1 MPLRAELLTL
11 SVRKFCFP
19 ITSLKIFRNRTWQSA
34 IACYDPNVGLEPNR
48 RRIEVIFREEEAVML
63 VLSRKEG
70 EEIVINERMTIRI
83 VKVQGGG
90 CRLAFDC
97 PPTDRIRRAELP
109 PFVEDTVQKTAAAIG
124 LPR

>member
-1 MPLRAELLTL
+1 
-11 SVRKFCFP
+11 
-19 ITSLKIFRNRTWQSA
+19 
-34 IACYDPNVGLEPNR
+34 
-48 RRIEVIFREEEAVML
+48 ML

-97 PPTDRIRRAELP
+97 PSTDRIRRAELP
-109 PFVEDTVQKTAAAIG
+109 PFEDDVTRKTATTIG